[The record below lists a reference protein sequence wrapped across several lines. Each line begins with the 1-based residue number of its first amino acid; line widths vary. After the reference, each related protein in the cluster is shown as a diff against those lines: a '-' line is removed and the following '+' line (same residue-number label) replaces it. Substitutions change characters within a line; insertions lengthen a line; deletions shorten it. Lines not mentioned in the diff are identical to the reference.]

1 MQFCMGGSHEI
12 SLPRGGLNYT
22 VVTSHGPKLPAGI
35 KKKMFNTSVIVILY
49 SSMLLII
56 NVCVHTA
63 ACRGIRLFR

>member
-35 KKKMFNTSVIVILY
+35 KKKDVQHLSHSNP
-49 SSMLLII
+49 
-56 NVCVHTA
+56 
-63 ACRGIRLFR
+63 LF